1 MGELINGRTPEEIK
15 RELRWAVFT
24 CGSINCED
32 CEYYDS
38 ICSHTTDERLA
49 PDALALIEHLEA
61 KVPKWIS
68 VEERLPE
75 DGELVLI
82 TMSGELHERKHFVEA
97 YELATHWSK
106 GEDDEGVYHD
116 EGWELWDYNEGA
128 VKNFKVFYWMPLPEQ
143 PEARDYD

>member
-32 CEYYDS
+32 CEYYES

-49 PDALALIEHLEA
+49 PDALALIERLESERDAALA

-68 VEERLPE
+68 VEERLPRCGE
-75 DGELVLI
+75 RVLVTNDGSVW
-82 TMSGELHERKHFVEA
+82 EA
-97 YELATHWSK
+97 YLSISHKWVRQEFVWAAKVTH
-106 GEDDEGVYHD
+106 
-116 EGWELWDYNEGA
+116 
-128 VKNFKVFYWMPLPEQ
+128 WMPLPEP
-143 PEARDYD
+143 PEEDT

>member
-32 CEYYDS
+32 CEYYES

-49 PDALALIEHLEA
+49 PDALALIERLESERDAALA

-68 VEERLPE
+68 VKERLPVKQYRVIVRTGHNLVTTGWRSYHV
-75 DGELVLI
+75 DVKGGELWEVDEAHNYRNDVTVTLR
-82 TMSGELHERKHFVEA
+82 MSGIS
-97 YELATHWSK
+97 T
-106 GEDDEGVYHD
+106 
-116 EGWELWDYNEGA
+116 
-128 VKNFKVFYWMPLPEQ
+128 MM
-143 PEARDYD
+143 

>member
-32 CEYYDS
+32 CEYYES

-61 KVPKWIS
+61 KIPKWIS
-68 VEERLPE
+68 VEERLPTKE
-75 DGELVLI
+75 D
-82 TMSGELHERKHFVEA
+82 
-97 YELATHWSK
+97 AT
-106 GEDDEGVYHD
+106 DEGKVLCILSKLYGSMAGNCRTYDWDIVKQHPVLFSHWMSFP
-116 EGWELWDYNEGA
+116 EPIKENELN
-128 VKNFKVFYWMPLPEQ
+128 KEQ
-143 PEARDYD
+143 CK